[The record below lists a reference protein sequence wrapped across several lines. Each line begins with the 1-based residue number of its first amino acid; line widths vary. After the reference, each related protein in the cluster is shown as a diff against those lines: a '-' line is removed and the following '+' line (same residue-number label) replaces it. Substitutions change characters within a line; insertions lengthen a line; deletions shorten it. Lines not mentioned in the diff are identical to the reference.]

1 MTEQT
6 PPPRE
11 KMINAPLAP
20 VLLAASI
27 PVLYFLQTLLPDEGL
42 AWAFRPVSL
51 TEGGWWPGVLTSLFL
66 HGNWGHALLNAAF
79 VLACGSAV
87 ARLFPRLRGGLM
99 FFAYYIVCH
108 LVGVLGFALI
118 HLNSQAAAM
127 GASAAMFGLMGGA
140 VRLMGSP
147 NRPRP
152 LIDRMVVSTSL
163 AMMGVNLFAG
173 LLNFAPGVIEFGDPS
188 AGIAWEAHAFGYL
201 AGLLLIGPLY
211 RAFGRK
217 EEAAV
222 APAPSSY
229 SGPWAG

>member
-51 TEGGWWPGVLTSLFL
+51 TQGGWWPGVVASMAL
-66 HGNWGHALLNAAF
+66 HAGWTHALINAAF
-79 VLACGSAV
+79 GLAFGPPV
-87 ARLFPRLRGGLM
+87 ARLFAGARGAM
-99 FFAYYIVCH
+99 IFFAYYIVCG
-108 LVGVLGFALI
+108 LIGTLGYGLI
-118 HLNSQAAAM
+118 HLNDVTPM
-127 GASAAMFGLMGGA
+127 VGASGAVTGLLGGA
-140 VRLMGSP
+140 VRLLGAEG
-147 NRPRP
+147 RLKP
-152 LIDRMVVSTSL
+152 LTDRGVLTTSAAIL
-163 AMMGVNLFAG
+163 GINLVTG
-173 LLNFAPGVIEFGDPS
+173 LVGYTPGVES

-211 RAFGRK
+211 RAFGGK

>member
-51 TEGGWWPGVLTSLFL
+51 TEGGWWPGVVTSMAL
-66 HGNWGHALLNAAF
+66 HAGWTHALINAAF
-79 VLACGSAV
+79 AMAFGPPV
-87 ARLFPRLRGGLM
+87 ARLFAGARGAM
-99 FFAYYIVCH
+99 IFFAYYIVCG
-108 LVGVLGFALI
+108 LIGTLGYGLI
-118 HLNSQAAAM
+118 HLNDVTPM
-127 GASAAMFGLMGGA
+127 VGASGAVTGLLGGA
-140 VRLMGSP
+140 VRLLGAEG
-147 NRPRP
+147 RLKP
-152 LIDRMVVSTSL
+152 LTDRGVLTTSAAIL
-163 AMMGVNLFAG
+163 GINLVTG
-173 LLNFAPGVIEFGDPS
+173 LVGYTPGVES

-211 RAFGRK
+211 RAFGGK

>member
-51 TEGGWWPGVLTSLFL
+51 TQGGWWPGVVTSMAL
-66 HGNWGHALLNAAF
+66 HAGWTHALINAAF
-79 VLACGSAV
+79 AMAFGPPV
-87 ARLFPRLRGGLM
+87 ARLFAGARGAM
-99 FFAYYIVCH
+99 IFFAYYIVCG
-108 LVGVLGFALI
+108 LIGTLGYGLI
-118 HLNSQAAAM
+118 HLNDVTPM
-127 GASAAMFGLMGGA
+127 VGASGAVTGLLGGA
-140 VRLMGSP
+140 VRLLGAEG
-147 NRPRP
+147 RLKP
-152 LIDRMVVSTSL
+152 LTDRGVLTTSAAIL
-163 AMMGVNLFAG
+163 GINLVTG
-173 LLNFAPGVIEFGDPS
+173 LVGYTPGVES

>member
-20 VLLAASI
+20 VLLAVSI

-51 TEGGWWPGVLTSLFL
+51 TEGGWWPGVVTSMAL
-66 HGNWGHALLNAAF
+66 HAGWTHALINAAF
-79 VLACGSAV
+79 AMAFGPPV
-87 ARLFPRLRGGLM
+87 ARLFAGARGAM
-99 FFAYYIVCH
+99 IFFAYYIVCG
-108 LVGVLGFALI
+108 LIGTLGYGLI
-118 HLNSQAAAM
+118 HLNDVTPM
-127 GASAAMFGLMGGA
+127 VGASGAVTGLLGGA
-140 VRLMGSP
+140 VRLLGAEG
-147 NRPRP
+147 RLKP
-152 LIDRMVVSTSL
+152 LTDRGVLTTSAAIL
-163 AMMGVNLFAG
+163 GINLVTG
-173 LLNFAPGVIEFGDPS
+173 LVGYTPGVES

-229 SGPWAG
+229 SGPWTG